1 MNQTARFPTLEG
13 FDPLSPEFLRDPNPI
28 VRRAQKEAT
37 VFYYEPLRMWVI
49 TRHEDICAA
58 ARDVE
63 TFSSKA
69 LGLVPPPPDLA
80 PRMPERMAEMFFIA
94 IDPPIHTNTRMALA
108 PFFTPRRFAKLEEP
122 IRAASN
128 RLIDRFID
136 KGEAELMYD
145 FCYPLS
151 LEIIVEFLGIPK
163 DRFDDYRQW
172 TDDTFSVFTPKS
184 KYAADVTK
192 PMSEGERRERWTRL
206 IECNDYFSGLLD
218 ERAANPQDDLISA
231 MLQVKDKEG
240 NPAIPRAQILRHI
253 QELVAA
259 GNDTTANL
267 IAAMVQLLNDNPH
280 QLALLKAKPDLMAN
294 AVEEALRIRGTSPGL
309 FRITT
314 RDVEIGGAS
323 IPEGSSVWLL
333 FAAGG
338 IDEDKFADA
347 IRFDIQRPDAKE
359 HLAFGHG
366 RHSCLGNPLARL
378 EIKVAMEELLRRIPN
393 MKVVP
398 GQTLTYLPTM
408 TVLCLKNLKVTWDR
422 QDTYA

>member
-1 MNQTARFPTLEG
+1 MNASAKFPTLEG
-13 FDPLSPEFLRDPNPI
+13 FDPLSPEFLRNPNPI
-28 VRRAQKEAT
+28 VRRAQKEAP

-49 TRHEDICAA
+49 TRHEDICTA

-69 LGLVPPPPDLA
+69 LGLVPPPADLA
-80 PRMPERMAEMFFIA
+80 SRMPERMEEMFFIA

-108 PFFTPRRFAKLEEP
+108 PFFTPRRFAKMEEP
-122 IRAASN
+122 IRAAAN
-128 RLIDRFID
+128 RLIDKFIE

-163 DRFDDYRQW
+163 DRYADYRQW
-172 TDDTFSVFTPKS
+172 TDDMFSVFTPKS
-184 KYAADVTK
+184 KHASDVVK
-192 PMSEGERRERWTRL
+192 PMSDEERRARWTRL
-206 IECNDYFSGLLD
+206 LECNDYFSALLD
-218 ERAANPQDDLISA
+218 ERRANPQDDLVSA
-231 MLQVKDKEG
+231 MLQVKDKDG
-240 NPAIPRAQILRHI
+240 NPAIPRPQILRHI

-267 IAAMVQLLNDNPH
+267 MAAMVQLLNDHPD
-280 QLALLKAKPDLMAN
+280 QLELLKSDPSLMPN

-314 RDVEIGGAS
+314 RDVEIGGTT

-338 IDEDKFADA
+338 VDEDKFADA
-347 IRFDIQRPDAKE
+347 MRFDIRREDAKD

-378 EIKVAMEELLRRIPN
+378 EIRVAMEELLRRIPN
-393 MKVVP
+393 IKVVP

-408 TVLCLKNLKVTWDR
+408 TVLCLKNLNVTWDPK
-422 QDTYA
+422 DTNA